1 MSTMRMPGF
10 TADRSVYASSGPYRS
25 IAAGRAREGGGVI
38 PAQEPCLPIK
48 QICSACTPTG
58 PSLFRGRQ
66 FCQTFTCQQTFGG
79 GCRCRLLSKGF
90 VSCRPF
96 DLGGGGIF
104 TSQ

>member
-10 TADRSVYASSGPYRS
+10 TADRSVYASSGSYRS

-38 PAQEPCLPIK
+38 PAQEPCLPVK
-48 QICSACTPTG
+48 QICSECIPQG
-58 PSLFRGRQ
+58 PSIFSRGRQ
-66 FCQTFTCQQTFGG
+66 FCQTFTCQPTFGG

-96 DLGGGGIF
+96 DFGGGIF